1 MKGNI
6 FIKRPVMAISIAIMI
21 LLVGA
26 ISFTTL
32 PLEQFPDIAPPTVS
46 VSATYTGASAD
57 AVMKAVIQPLEE
69 GINGVENMLYMSS
82 TATNSGSATINVIFK
97 QGTDPDMAAVNVQN
111 RVSRVQGLLPQEV
124 TRIGVSTTKRQT
136 SFLQIDALC
145 SEDGTYDEDFIS
157 NYLDINVI
165 PQIKRVEGVGDVMLL
180 GGTYSLRIWMKPEL
194 MAQYGVIPDDITA
207 TLAEQNLESPAG
219 QLGEKPVNGTHGDGV
234 DNYYQYTLK
243 YKGRLKE
250 LSEFEDIV
258 IRANADGTI
267 LRLKDI
273 ADVELGA
280 ISYSFHGEANG
291 HPGVTFLCFQLAGAN
306 AKETND
312 RVSAKLDELSKDL
325 PKGMKFIKMM
335 SSNDFLLASI
345 ANVEE
350 TLLVAIFLVV
360 LVVYFFLQDFK
371 ATIIPSISIIVSLVG
386 TFACLSIAGFTLN
399 LLTLFALVLAIGT
412 VVDDAIVV
420 VEAVQA
426 KFDAGYTSPYEATKD
441 AMSDVT
447 MAVISCTFVFM
458 AVFIPVSFTGGT
470 AGIFYTQFGVT
481 LATAV
486 GLSCVSALVLCPALC
501 AIMMRPASEERRK
514 GFFGAINYRTRLAYE
529 ATYTAMM
536 EKYANVLRRM
546 VSRKLR
552 YYISFGALAAA
563 MVGVVFFAS
572 HLPSGLVPSEDQ
584 GVCMM
589 NVSAVPG
596 SNVATTYDVMNKA
609 QKIIEEV
616 PEIGEYT
623 KVAGYGFMSGQ
634 GTSYGMSVIR
644 MKPWG
649 ERQHGLGFGFATLA
663 LLAFIIALIVF
674 CRSLF
679 TRKKIAK
686 KALAFVI
693 VTVLSAVALMNYHP
707 LDNMMG
713 TSTMVANAKLNAR
726 LLKEIPEAQCFVF
739 EPGMIPGYGMGS
751 IELQLQDKTGSADKE
766 VFFNYTKQFIAKLSE
781 YAEVGRCITT
791 YERNFPQFQVDV
803 DAAQCKRAGISPAA
817 VLSALAS
824 YCGGSYISNMN
835 QFSKVYRVML
845 QSNPQARTTE
855 NDLNNMF
862 IRNQGEMAP
871 LSQFVKLTPVLG
883 PEIDNRFNLFSS
895 ISVNVTANTGV
906 SNTEVMKII
915 ERVHKEV
922 FPEGYSYE
930 FGGMAR
936 EEAQTIGSYDTY
948 LTYGI
953 CVILVFLILSCLYE
967 SFLIPFAVIFSVPA
981 GLMGTYAF
989 AWLWNTGFNWTI
1001 TMNGQPAPIG
1011 RMLFMGQIENNI
1023 YLQTGVIM
1031 LIGLLAKTAI
1041 LITEFALERRRK
1053 GMGIVEAAFA
1063 AAEAR
1068 LRPILMTVLTM
1079 IFGMIPLVFATG
1091 AGANGNRTIGI
1102 GVIGGMTVGTLAIL
1116 FTVPLF
1122 FIIFEYLQ
1130 ERIRPVM
1137 VEEADQQFLK
1147 ERERSQREKEKAVES
1162 EAAK

>member
-1 MKGNI
+1 
-6 FIKRPVMAISIAIMI
+6 MAISIAIMI

-207 TLAEQNLESPAG
+207 SLAEQNLESPAG

-563 MVGVVFFAS
+563 MVGVLFFAS

-596 SNVATTYDVMNKA
+596 SNVASTYDVMNKA

-679 TRKKIAK
+679 TKKKIGK

-781 YAEVGRCITT
+781 YPEVGRCITT

-915 ERVHKEV
+915 EKVHKEV

-1147 ERERSQREKEKAVES
+1147 ERERSLKEKEKATGNS
-1162 EAAK
+1162 

>member
-1 MKGNI
+1 
-6 FIKRPVMAISIAIMI
+6 MAISIAIMI

-26 ISFTTL
+26 ISFSSL
-32 PLEQFPDIAPPTVS
+32 PLEQYPDIAPPTVS

-69 GINGVENMLYMSS
+69 GINGVENMLYISS
-82 TATNSGSATINVIFK
+82 TATNAGSATINVIFK

-124 TRIGVSTTKRQT
+124 TRIGVSTIKRQT

-194 MAQYGVIPDDITA
+194 MAQYGVVPDDITA
-207 TLAEQNLESPAG
+207 ALAEQNLESPAG

-250 LSEFEDIV
+250 ISEFEDIV

-312 RVSAKLDELSKDL
+312 RVSDKLDELSKDL

-350 TLLVAIFLVV
+350 TLLVAILLVV

-371 ATIIPSISIIVSLVG
+371 ATLIPAISIIVSLVG

-426 KFDAGYTSPYEATKD
+426 KFDSGYTSPYEATKD

-501 AIMMRPASEERRK
+501 AIMMRPANEERRK

-536 EKYANVLRRM
+536 EKYTNILRRM
-546 VSRKLR
+546 ISRKVR
-552 YYISFGALAAA
+552 YYVSFGALALAI
-563 MVGVVFFAS
+563 VGVFFFAGG
-572 HLPSGLVPSEDQ
+572 LPGGLVPSEDQ

-596 SNVATTYDVMNKA
+596 SNVASTYDVLNKA

-616 PEIGEYT
+616 PEIKEYT

-766 VFFNYTKQFIAKLSE
+766 VFFNYTKEFIAKLSE
-781 YAEVGRCITT
+781 HPEVGRCITT
-791 YERNFPQFQVDV
+791 YERNFPQFNVEV
-803 DAAQCKRAGISPAA
+803 DAAQCKRAGISPTS

-855 NDLNNMF
+855 NDLSNMF
-862 IRNQGEMAP
+862 IRNQGHMAP

-895 ISVNVTANTGV
+895 ISVNVAANTGV
-906 SNTEVMKII
+906 SNTEVMKVIK
-915 ERVHKEV
+915 EVHKDV

-936 EEAQTIGSYDTY
+936 EEADTIGSYDTY
-948 LTYGI
+948 LTYAI
-953 CVILVFLILSCLYE
+953 CVILIFLILSCLYE

-981 GLMGTYAF
+981 GLMGTYGF
-989 AWLWNTGFNWTI
+989 AWLWNAGFNWTI
-1001 TMNGQPAPIG
+1001 TLNGQAVPIG
-1011 RMLFMGQIENNI
+1011 RMIFMGQIENNI

>member
-1 MKGNI
+1 
-6 FIKRPVMAISIAIMI
+6 MAISIAIMI

-207 TLAEQNLESPAG
+207 SLAEQNLESPAG

-536 EKYANVLRRM
+536 EKYASVLRRM

-563 MVGVVFFAS
+563 MVGVLFFAS

-596 SNVATTYDVMNKA
+596 SNVASTYDVMNKA

-616 PEIGEYT
+616 PEIKEYT

-781 YAEVGRCITT
+781 YPEVGRCITT

-930 FGGMAR
+930 YGGMAR
-936 EEAQTIGSYDTY
+936 EEALTIGSYDTY
-948 LTYGI
+948 ITYGI

-989 AWLWNTGFNWTI
+989 AWLWNAGFNWTI
-1001 TMNGQPAPIG
+1001 TMNGQAVPIG

-1102 GVIGGMTVGTLAIL
+1102 GVIGGMTLGTLAIL

-1147 ERERSQREKEKAVES
+1147 ERERSLKEKEKAAENS
-1162 EAAK
+1162 

>member
-26 ISFTTL
+26 ISFTSL

-82 TATNSGSATINVIFK
+82 TATNAGSANINVIFK

-124 TRIGVSTTKRQT
+124 TRIGVSTVKRQT
-136 SFLQIDALC
+136 SFLQIDALY
-145 SEDGTYDEDFIS
+145 SEDDKYDEDFIS

-165 PQIKRVEGVGDVMLL
+165 PQIKRVEGVGDVTLL

-194 MAQYGVIPDDITA
+194 MAQYNVVPDDITTA
-207 TLAEQNLESPAG
+207 LAEQNLESPAG

-234 DNYYQYTLK
+234 ENYYQYTLK

-250 LSEFEDIV
+250 ISEFEDIV
-258 IRANADGTI
+258 IRANEDGTI

-280 ISYSFHGEANG
+280 ISYSFHGEAMG
-291 HPGVTFLCFQLAGAN
+291 HPGVTFLSFQLAGAN

-312 RVSAKLDELSKDL
+312 RVSAKLDELSKEL
-325 PKGMKFIKMM
+325 PKGMKFVKMM
-335 SSNDFLLASI
+335 SSNDFLMASI
-345 ANVEE
+345 SNVEE
-350 TLLVAIFLVV
+350 TLLIAILLVV

-386 TFACLSIAGFTLN
+386 TFACLALAGFTLN

-514 GFFGAINYRTRLAYE
+514 GFFGNINYRTRLAYE
-529 ATYTAMM
+529 ATYSAMM

-546 VSRKLR
+546 VSRKIR
-552 YYISFGALAAA
+552 YYVSFGALAVAV
-563 MVGVVFFAS
+563 VGVLFFAS
-572 HLPSGLVPSEDQ
+572 HLPGGLVPSEDQ

-596 SNVATTYDVMNKA
+596 SNVASTYDVLNKA
-609 QKIIEEV
+609 QKIMEEV
-616 PEIGEYT
+616 PEISQFT

-634 GTSYGMSVIR
+634 GTSYGMAVIR
-644 MKPWG
+644 MLPWE
-649 ERQHGLGFGFATLA
+649 ERLHGLGFGFATLA
-663 LLAFIIALIVF
+663 VLAFIVALIVF
-674 CRSLF
+674 IRSLF
-679 TRKKIAK
+679 NKKKIAK
-686 KALAFVI
+686 KALAFVV
-693 VTVLSAVALMNYHP
+693 VTVLAAVALMNYHP
-707 LDNMMG
+707 LDNMMSS
-713 TSTMVANAKLNAR
+713 STMVANAKLNAR

-751 IELQLQDKTGSADKE
+751 IELQLQDKTGTADKE
-766 VFFNYTKQFIAKLSE
+766 LFFNLTKQFLAKLGE
-781 YAEVGRCITT
+781 HPEVGRCITT

-803 DAAQCKRAGISPAA
+803 DAAQCKRAGISPTQ

-824 YCGGSYISNMN
+824 YCGGAYVSNMN

-862 IRNQGEMAP
+862 IRNQGQMAP

-883 PEIDNRFNLFSS
+883 PEIDNHFNLFSS
-895 ISVNVTANTGV
+895 ISVNVAANTGV

-915 ERVHKEV
+915 QQVHKEV

-930 FGGMAR
+930 YGGMAR
-936 EEAQTIGSYDTY
+936 EEALTMGSYDTY
-948 LTYGI
+948 LTYAI

-967 SFLIPFAVIFSVPA
+967 SFLVPFAVIFSVPA
-981 GLMGTYAF
+981 GLMGTYGF

-1001 TMNGQPAPIG
+1001 TMNGQAMPIG
-1011 RMLFMGQIENNI
+1011 RILFLGQIENNI

-1079 IFGMIPLVFATG
+1079 IFGMIPLMFATG

-1102 GVIGGMTVGTLAIL
+1102 GVIGGMAVGTLAII

>member
-21 LLVGA
+21 LLVGL
-26 ISFTTL
+26 ISFTSL

-82 TATNSGSATINVIFK
+82 TATNAGSATINVIFK

-124 TRIGVSTTKRQT
+124 TRIGVSTIKRQT
-136 SFLQIDALC
+136 SFLQIDALY
-145 SEDGTYDEDFIS
+145 SEDGKYDEDFIS

-194 MAQYGVIPDDITA
+194 MAQYNVVPSDITNA
-207 TLAEQNLESPAG
+207 LAEQNLESPAG
-219 QLGEKPVNGTHGDGV
+219 QLGEKPVNGTHGDGI

-250 LSEFEDIV
+250 ISEFEDIV

-280 ISYSFHGEANG
+280 VSYSFHGEANG

-312 RVSAKLDELSKDL
+312 RVSAKLDELSRDL
-325 PKGMKFIKMM
+325 PKGMKFVKMM

-350 TLLVAIFLVV
+350 TLLIAIFLVV

-371 ATIIPSISIIVSLVG
+371 ATLIPSISIIVSLVG
-386 TFACLSIAGFTLN
+386 TFACLSLAGFTLN

-441 AMSDVT
+441 AMNDVT

-501 AIMMRPASEERRK
+501 AMMMRPASEERRK

-529 ATYTAMM
+529 ATYSAMM

-552 YYISFGALAAA
+552 YYISFGALAVAV
-563 MVGVVFFAS
+563 VGVLFFAS
-572 HLPSGLVPSEDQ
+572 HLPGGLVPSEDQ

-596 SNVATTYDVMNKA
+596 SNVASTYNVLNKA

-616 PEIGEYT
+616 PEVKDYT

-644 MKPWG
+644 MKPWS
-649 ERQHGLGFGFATLA
+649 ERQYGIGFGVVTLA
-663 LLAFIIALIVF
+663 LLAFIISLIVF
-674 CRSLF
+674 VRGLF
-679 TRKKIAK
+679 KKKGIGK
-686 KALAFVI
+686 KALAAVC
-693 VTVLSAVALMNYHP
+693 LGALAAVAVMNYHP
-707 LDNMMG
+707 LDNMMSS
-713 TSTMVANAKLNAR
+713 STMVANAKLNAR

-751 IELQLQDKTGSADKE
+751 IELQLQDKTGTADKAL
-766 VFFNYTKQFIAKLSE
+766 FFDLTKQFIAKLG
-781 YAEVGRCITT
+781 AHPEVGRCITT
-791 YERNFPQFQVDV
+791 YERNFPQFEVEV
-803 DAAQCKRAGISPAA
+803 DAAQCKRAGISPTT

-824 YCGGSYISNMN
+824 YCGGSYVSNMN

-845 QSNPQARTTE
+845 QSNPQSRTTE
-855 NDLNNMF
+855 GDLSNMF
-862 IRNQGEMAP
+862 IRNNGQMAP
-871 LSQFVKLTPVLG
+871 LSQFVKLKPVLG

-895 ISVNVTANTGV
+895 ISVNVAANTGV
-906 SNTEVMKII
+906 SNTEVMKVI
-915 ERVHKEV
+915 EQVHKEV

-948 LTYGI
+948 LTYAI
-953 CVILVFLILSCLYE
+953 CVILIFLILSCLYE
-967 SFLIPFAVIFSVPA
+967 SFLIPFAVILSVPA
-981 GLMGTYAF
+981 GLMGTYGF

-1001 TMNGQPAPIG
+1001 TMNGQAAPIG

-1137 VEEADQQFLK
+1137 HEEADQQFLK
-1147 ERERSQREKEKAVES
+1147 ERERTLRERQES
-1162 EAAK
+1162 EK

>member
-1 MKGNI
+1 
-6 FIKRPVMAISIAIMI
+6 MAISIAIMI

-207 TLAEQNLESPAG
+207 SLAEQNLESPAG

-596 SNVATTYDVMNKA
+596 SNVASTYDVMNKA

-679 TRKKIAK
+679 TKKKIGK

-781 YAEVGRCITT
+781 YPEVGRCITT

-915 ERVHKEV
+915 EKVHKEV

-1102 GVIGGMTVGTLAIL
+1102 GVIGGMTLGTLAIL

-1147 ERERSQREKEKAVES
+1147 ERERSLKEKEKATGNS
-1162 EAAK
+1162 

>member
-1 MKGNI
+1 
-6 FIKRPVMAISIAIMI
+6 MAISIAIMI

-26 ISFTTL
+26 ISFSSL
-32 PLEQFPDIAPPTVS
+32 PLEQYPDIAPPTVS

-69 GINGVENMLYMSS
+69 GINGVENMLYISS
-82 TATNSGSATINVIFK
+82 TATNAGSATINVIFK

-124 TRIGVSTTKRQT
+124 TRIGVSTIKRQT

-194 MAQYGVIPDDITA
+194 MAQYGVVPDDITA
-207 TLAEQNLESPAG
+207 ALAEQNLESPAG

-250 LSEFEDIV
+250 ISEFEDIV

-312 RVSAKLDELSKDL
+312 RVSDKLDELSKDL

-350 TLLVAIFLVV
+350 TLLVAILLVV

-371 ATIIPSISIIVSLVG
+371 ATLIPAISIIVSLVG

-426 KFDAGYTSPYEATKD
+426 KFDSGYTSPYEATKD

-501 AIMMRPASEERRK
+501 AIMMRPANEERRK

-536 EKYANVLRRM
+536 EKYTNILRRM
-546 VSRKLR
+546 ISRKVR
-552 YYISFGALAAA
+552 YYVSFGALALAI
-563 MVGVVFFAS
+563 VGVFFFAGG
-572 HLPSGLVPSEDQ
+572 LPGGLVPSEDQ

-596 SNVATTYDVMNKA
+596 SNVASTYDVLNKA

-616 PEIGEYT
+616 PEIKEYT

-644 MKPWG
+644 MKPG
-649 ERQHGLGFGFATLA
+649 
-663 LLAFIIALIVF
+663 
-674 CRSLF
+674 
-679 TRKKIAK
+679 
-686 KALAFVI
+686 
-693 VTVLSAVALMNYHP
+693 
-707 LDNMMG
+707 
-713 TSTMVANAKLNAR
+713 
-726 LLKEIPEAQCFVF
+726 
-739 EPGMIPGYGMGS
+739 
-751 IELQLQDKTGSADKE
+751 
-766 VFFNYTKQFIAKLSE
+766 
-781 YAEVGRCITT
+781 
-791 YERNFPQFQVDV
+791 
-803 DAAQCKRAGISPAA
+803 
-817 VLSALAS
+817 
-824 YCGGSYISNMN
+824 
-835 QFSKVYRVML
+835 
-845 QSNPQARTTE
+845 
-855 NDLNNMF
+855 
-862 IRNQGEMAP
+862 
-871 LSQFVKLTPVLG
+871 
-883 PEIDNRFNLFSS
+883 
-895 ISVNVTANTGV
+895 
-906 SNTEVMKII
+906 
-915 ERVHKEV
+915 
-922 FPEGYSYE
+922 
-930 FGGMAR
+930 
-936 EEAQTIGSYDTY
+936 
-948 LTYGI
+948 
-953 CVILVFLILSCLYE
+953 
-967 SFLIPFAVIFSVPA
+967 
-981 GLMGTYAF
+981 
-989 AWLWNTGFNWTI
+989 
-1001 TMNGQPAPIG
+1001 
-1011 RMLFMGQIENNI
+1011 
-1023 YLQTGVIM
+1023 
-1031 LIGLLAKTAI
+1031 
-1041 LITEFALERRRK
+1041 
-1053 GMGIVEAAFA
+1053 
-1063 AAEAR
+1063 
-1068 LRPILMTVLTM
+1068 
-1079 IFGMIPLVFATG
+1079 
-1091 AGANGNRTIGI
+1091 
-1102 GVIGGMTVGTLAIL
+1102 
-1116 FTVPLF
+1116 
-1122 FIIFEYLQ
+1122 
-1130 ERIRPVM
+1130 
-1137 VEEADQQFLK
+1137 
-1147 ERERSQREKEKAVES
+1147 
-1162 EAAK
+1162 

>member
-26 ISFTTL
+26 ISFTSL

-207 TLAEQNLESPAG
+207 SLAEQNLESPAG

-335 SSNDFLLASI
+335 SSNDFLMASI
-345 ANVEE
+345 SNVEE
-350 TLLVAIFLVV
+350 TLLVAILLVV

-514 GFFGAINYRTRLAYE
+514 GFFGNINYRTRLAYE
-529 ATYTAMM
+529 ATYSAMM

-563 MVGVVFFAS
+563 MVGVLFFAS

-616 PEIGEYT
+616 PEIKEYT

-679 TRKKIAK
+679 TKKKIGK
-686 KALAFVI
+686 KALAFVV
-693 VTVLSAVALMNYHP
+693 VTVLAALALMNYHP
-707 LDNMMG
+707 LDNMMSS
-713 TSTMVANAKLNAR
+713 STMVANAKLNAR

-915 ERVHKEV
+915 EKVHKEV

-981 GLMGTYAF
+981 GLMGTYGF

-1001 TMNGQPAPIG
+1001 TMNGQAMPIG
-1011 RMLFMGQIENNI
+1011 RILFLGQIENNI

-1147 ERERSQREKEKAVES
+1147 ERERSQREKEKAAES
-1162 EAAK
+1162 EK

>member
-26 ISFTTL
+26 ISFTSL
-32 PLEQFPDIAPPTVS
+32 PLEQYPDIAPPTVS

-69 GINGVENMLYMSS
+69 GINGVEDMLYMSS

-136 SFLQIDALC
+136 SFLQIDALY
-145 SEDGTYDEDFIS
+145 SEDGVYDEDFIS

-194 MAQYGVIPDDITA
+194 MAQYGVVPDDITTA
-207 TLAEQNLESPAG
+207 LAEQNLESPAG

-234 DNYYQYTLK
+234 ENCYQYTLK

-250 LSEFEDIV
+250 ISEFEDIV

-273 ADVELGA
+273 AEIELGA

-312 RVSAKLDELSKDL
+312 RVSAKLAELSKDL
-325 PKGMKFIKMM
+325 PKGMKFTTMM
-335 SSNDFLLASI
+335 SSNDFLMASI

-350 TLLVAIFLVV
+350 TLFIAILLVV

-386 TFACLSIAGFTLN
+386 TFACLSLAGFTLN

-486 GLSCVSALVLCPALC
+486 GLSCVSALILCPALC

-514 GFFGAINYRTRLAYE
+514 GFFGSINYRTRLAYE
-529 ATYTAMM
+529 ATYSAMM

-546 VSRKLR
+546 VSRKVR
-552 YYISFGALAAA
+552 YYVSFGALAVAL
-563 MVGVVFFAS
+563 VGVLFFAG
-572 HLPSGLVPSEDQ
+572 HLPGGLVPSEDQ

-596 SNVATTYDVMNKA
+596 SNVASTYDVLNKA

-616 PEIGEYT
+616 PEISQFT

-634 GTSYGMSVIR
+634 GTSYGMAVIR
-644 MKPWG
+644 MLPWAD
-649 ERQHGLGFGFATLA
+649 RQHGLGFGFATLA
-663 LLAFIIALIVF
+663 VLAFIVALVVF
-674 CRSLF
+674 IRSLF
-679 TRKKIAK
+679 NKKKIAK
-686 KALAFVI
+686 KALAFVV
-693 VTVLSAVALMNYHP
+693 VTVLAALALMNYHP
-707 LDNMMG
+707 LDNMMSS
-713 TSTMVANAKLNAR
+713 STMVANAKLNAR

-751 IELQLQDKTGSADKE
+751 IELQLQDKTGTADKE
-766 VFFNYTKQFIAKLSE
+766 LFFNLTKQFLAKLGE
-781 YAEVGRCITT
+781 HPEVGRCITT

-803 DAAQCKRAGISPAA
+803 DAAQCKRAGISPTQ

-824 YCGGSYISNMN
+824 YCGGAYVSNMN

-862 IRNQGEMAP
+862 IRNQGQMAP

-883 PEIDNRFNLFSS
+883 PEIDNHFNLFSS
-895 ISVNVTANTGV
+895 ISVNVAANTGV

-915 ERVHKEV
+915 QQVHKEV

-930 FGGMAR
+930 YGGMAR
-936 EEAQTIGSYDTY
+936 EEALTMGSYDTY
-948 LTYGI
+948 LTYAI

-967 SFLIPFAVIFSVPA
+967 SFLVPFAVIFSVPA
-981 GLMGTYAF
+981 GLMGTYGF

-1001 TMNGQPAPIG
+1001 TMNGQAMPIG
-1011 RMLFMGQIENNI
+1011 RVLFLGQIENNI

-1079 IFGMIPLVFATG
+1079 IFGMIPLMFATG

-1102 GVIGGMTVGTLAIL
+1102 GVIGGMTVGTIAIL

-1137 VEEADQQFLK
+1137 VEEADQQFIK
-1147 ERERSQREKEKAVES
+1147 ERERLLREKEN
-1162 EAAK
+1162 AAEIEK

>member
-1 MKGNI
+1 
-6 FIKRPVMAISIAIMI
+6 MAISIAIMI

-207 TLAEQNLESPAG
+207 SLAEQNLESPAG

-529 ATYTAMM
+529 ATYTAKM
-536 EKYANVLRRM
+536 EKYTNVLRRM

-563 MVGVVFFAS
+563 MVGVLFFAS

-596 SNVATTYDVMNKA
+596 SNVASTYDVMNKA

-679 TRKKIAK
+679 TKKKIGK

-781 YAEVGRCITT
+781 YPEVGRCITT

-915 ERVHKEV
+915 EKVHKEV

-1001 TMNGQPAPIG
+1001 TMNGQAMPIG
-1011 RMLFMGQIENNI
+1011 RILFLGQIENNI

-1102 GVIGGMTVGTLAIL
+1102 GVIGGMTLGTLAIL

-1147 ERERSQREKEKAVES
+1147 ERERSLKEKEKATGNS
-1162 EAAK
+1162 

>member
-1 MKGNI
+1 
-6 FIKRPVMAISIAIMI
+6 MAISIAIMI
-21 LLVGA
+21 LLVGV
-26 ISFTTL
+26 ISFSSL
-32 PLEQFPDIAPPTVS
+32 PLEQYPDIAPPTVT
-46 VSATYTGASAD
+46 VTATYTGASAD

-69 GINGVENMLYMSS
+69 GINGVENMLYINS

-145 SEDGTYDEDFIS
+145 CEEDTYDEDFIS
-157 NYLDINVI
+157 NYLDINII

-207 TLAEQNLESPAG
+207 ALAEQNLESPAG
-219 QLGEKPVNGTHGDGV
+219 QLGEKPINGTHGEGV
-234 DNYYQYTLK
+234 ENYYQYTLK
-243 YKGRLKE
+243 YKGRLRE
-250 LSEFEDIV
+250 ISEFEDIV
-258 IRANADGTI
+258 IRANTDGTI

-280 ISYSFHGEANG
+280 VSYSFHGEANG

-306 AKETND
+306 AKETNE
-312 RVSAKLDELSKDL
+312 RISNKLDELSKDL
-325 PKGMKFIKMM
+325 PKGMRFVTLM
-335 SSNDFLLASI
+335 SSNDFLMASI

-350 TLLVAIFLVV
+350 TLLVAILLVV
-360 LVVYFFLQDFK
+360 LVVYFFLQDFR

-426 KFDAGYTSPYEATKD
+426 KFDSGYTSPYEATKD

-501 AIMMRPASEERRK
+501 AIMMRPANEERRK

-546 VSRKLR
+546 ISRKVR
-552 YYISFGALAAA
+552 YYVSFGALALAI
-563 MVGVVFFAS
+563 VGVFFFAGG
-572 HLPSGLVPSEDQ
+572 LPGGLVPSEDQ

-596 SNVATTYDVMNKA
+596 SNVASTYDVLNKA

-616 PEIGEYT
+616 PEIKEYT

-649 ERQHGLGFGFATLA
+649 ERQYGLGFGFVTLA

-674 CRSLF
+674 IRSLF
-679 TRKKIAK
+679 NRKKIGK
-686 KALAFVI
+686 KAIAFAVVTAITAI
-693 VTVLSAVALMNYHP
+693 VFMNYHP
-707 LDNMMG
+707 LDNMMS

-751 IELQLQDKTGSADKE
+751 IELQLQDKTGTADKE
-766 VFFNYTKQFIAKLSE
+766 VFFNYTKEFIAKLSE
-781 YAEVGRCITT
+781 HPEVGRCITT
-791 YERNFPQFQVDV
+791 YERNFPQFNVEV
-803 DAAQCKRAGISPAA
+803 DAAQCKRAGISPTT

-845 QSNPQARTTE
+845 QSSPQVRTTE
-855 NDLNNMF
+855 NDLSNMF
-862 IRNQGEMAP
+862 IRNQGQMAP

-895 ISVNVTANTGV
+895 ISVNVAANTGV
-906 SNTEVMKII
+906 SNTEVMKVI
-915 ERVHKEV
+915 EEVHKEV

-936 EEAQTIGSYDTY
+936 EEAETIGSYDTY
-948 LTYGI
+948 LTYAI
-953 CVILVFLILSCLYE
+953 CVILIFLILSCLYE

-981 GLMGTYAF
+981 GLMGTYGF
-989 AWLWNTGFNWTI
+989 AWLWNAGFNWTI
-1001 TMNGQPAPIG
+1001 TLNGQAAPIG
-1011 RMLFMGQIENNI
+1011 RMIFMGQIENNI

-1063 AAEAR
+1063 ASEAR

-1130 ERIRPVM
+1130 EKIRPAM

-1147 ERERSQREKEKAVES
+1147 ERERSLKEKEKALENS
-1162 EAAK
+1162 

>member
-1 MKGNI
+1 
-6 FIKRPVMAISIAIMI
+6 MAISIAIMI
-21 LLVGA
+21 LLVGT
-26 ISFTTL
+26 ISFSSL
-32 PLEQFPDIAPPTVS
+32 PLEQYPDIAPPTVS
-46 VSATYTGASAD
+46 VYTTYTGASAD
-57 AVMKAVIQPLEE
+57 AVMNAVIQPLEE
-69 GINGVENMLYMSS
+69 AINGVENMLYMSS

-111 RVSRVQGLLPQEV
+111 RVSRAQGLLPSDV
-124 TRIGVSTTKRQT
+124 TRVGVQTMKRQT

-145 SEDGTYDEDFIS
+145 SEDGKYDEDFIS

-194 MAQYGVIPDDITA
+194 MAQYDVIPTDISNA
-207 TLAEQNLESPAG
+207 LAEQNLESPAG
-219 QLGEKPVNGTHGDGV
+219 QLGEKPVNGTHGDGIG
-234 DNYYQYTLK
+234 NYYQYTLK

-250 LSEFEDIV
+250 ISEFEDIV
-258 IRANADGTI
+258 IRANPDGTL

-280 ISYSFHGEANG
+280 VSYAFHGEANG

-312 RVSAKLDELSKDL
+312 RVSAKLEELSKDL
-325 PKGMKFIKMM
+325 PKGMKFVKMM

-350 TLLVAIFLVV
+350 TLLVAILLVV

-371 ATIIPSISIIVSLVG
+371 ATLIPSISIIVSLVG
-386 TFACLSIAGFTLN
+386 TFACLSMAGFTLN

-470 AGIFYTQFGVT
+470 AGIFYTQFGLT

-501 AIMMRPASEERRK
+501 AMMMRPASEERRK

-546 VSRKLR
+546 VSRKVR
-552 YYISFGALAAA
+552 FYVCFGALAVAI
-563 MVGVVFFAS
+563 VGMLFFGS
-572 HLPSGLVPSEDQ
+572 HLPGGLVPSEDQ

-596 SNVATTYDVMNKA
+596 SNVASTYDVMNKA

-616 PEIGEYT
+616 PEVKDYT

-644 MKPWG
+644 MKPWS
-649 ERQHGLGFGFATLA
+649 ERQYGIGFGIATLA

-674 CRSLF
+674 VRGLIK
-679 TRKKIAK
+679 RKNIGK
-686 KALAFVI
+686 KALAFAVI
-693 VTVLSAVALMNYHP
+693 TVLAAFAFLNYHP
-707 LDNMMG
+707 LDNMMSS
-713 TSTMVANAKLNAR
+713 STMVANAKLNAR

-751 IELQLQDKTGSADKE
+751 IELQLQDKTGTADKAL
-766 VFFNYTKQFIAKLSE
+766 FFDYTKKFIAELSE
-781 YAEVGRCITT
+781 HPEVGRCITT
-791 YERNFPQFQVDV
+791 YERNFPQFQVEV
-803 DAAQCKRAGISPAA
+803 DAAQCKRAGISPAT

-824 YCGGSYISNMN
+824 YCGGSYVSNMN

-845 QSNPQARTTE
+845 QSNPQSRTTE
-855 NDLNNMF
+855 SDLSNMF
-862 IRNQGEMAP
+862 IRNNGQMAP

-906 SNTEVMKII
+906 SNTEVMKVIKD
-915 ERVHKEV
+915 VHKEV

-930 FGGMAR
+930 YGGMAR
-936 EEAQTIGSYDTY
+936 EEAETLDSYDTY
-948 LTYGI
+948 LTYAI
-953 CVILVFLILSCLYE
+953 CVILIFLILSCLYE

-981 GLMGTYAF
+981 GLMGTYGF

-1001 TMNGQPAPIG
+1001 TMNGQAAPIG

-1130 ERIRPVM
+1130 EKIRPVLH
-1137 VEEADQQFLK
+1137 EEADQQFLQEN
-1147 ERERSQREKEKAVES
+1147 ERMKNERMKGAN
-1162 EAAK
+1162 A

>member
-1 MKGNI
+1 
-6 FIKRPVMAISIAIMI
+6 MAISIAIMI

-207 TLAEQNLESPAG
+207 SLAEQNLESPAG

-596 SNVATTYDVMNKA
+596 SNVASTYDVMNKA

-679 TRKKIAK
+679 TKKKIGK

-1147 ERERSQREKEKAVES
+1147 ERERSLKEKEKATGNS
-1162 EAAK
+1162 

>member
-21 LLVGA
+21 LLVGV
-26 ISFTTL
+26 ISYTTL
-32 PLEQFPDIAPPTVS
+32 PLEQYPDIAPPTVS

-82 TATNSGSATINVIFK
+82 TATNAGSATINVVFK

-136 SFLQIDALC
+136 SFLQIDCLA

-157 NYLDINVI
+157 NYLDINVL

-194 MAQYGVIPDDITA
+194 MAQYGVVPDDITSA
-207 TLAEQNLESPAG
+207 MAEQNLESPAG

-234 DNYYQYTLK
+234 ENYYQYTLK

-250 LSEFEDIV
+250 ISEFEDIV

-280 ISYSFHGEANG
+280 VSYSFHGEANG

-335 SSNDFLLASI
+335 SSNDFLMASI

-350 TLLVAIFLVV
+350 TLFVAIFLVV
-360 LVVYFFLQDFK
+360 LVVYFFLQDFR

-386 TFACLSIAGFTLN
+386 TFACLSLAGFTLN

-501 AIMMRPASEERRK
+501 AMMMRPASEERRK

-529 ATYTAMM
+529 ATYSAMM

-546 VSRKLR
+546 VSRKVR
-552 YYISFGALAAA
+552 YYVSFGALAVAI
-563 MVGVVFFAS
+563 VGVLFFAG
-572 HLPSGLVPSEDQ
+572 HLPGGLVPSEDQ

-596 SNVATTYDVMNKA
+596 SNVASTYKVLNKA

-616 PEIGEYT
+616 PEVKEYT

-649 ERQHGLGFGFATLA
+649 ERQYGLGFGFVTLA
-663 LLAFIIALIVF
+663 VVAFIVALIVF
-674 CRSLF
+674 IRSLF
-679 TRKKIAK
+679 NKKKIGK
-686 KALAFVI
+686 KAIAFACI
-693 VTVLSAVALMNYHP
+693 TALTAVALMNYHP
-707 LDNMMG
+707 LDNMMS

-751 IELQLQDKTGSADKE
+751 IELQLQDKTGTADKE
-766 VFFNYTKQFIAKLSE
+766 VFFNYAKQFINKLGE
-781 YAEVGRCITT
+781 HPEVGRCITT

-803 DAAQCKRAGISPAA
+803 DAAQCKRAGISPTT
-817 VLSALAS
+817 VLNALAS

-855 NDLNNMF
+855 DDLNNMF
-862 IRNQGEMAP
+862 IRNQGKMAP
-871 LSQFVKLTPVLG
+871 LSQFVTLKPILG

-895 ISVNVTANTGV
+895 ISVNVAANTGI
-906 SNTEVMKII
+906 SNTDVMKVI
-915 ERVHKEV
+915 EQVHKEV

-930 FGGMAR
+930 YGGMAR

-948 LTYGI
+948 LTYAI
-953 CVILVFLILSCLYE
+953 CVILIFLILSCLYE
-967 SFLIPFAVIFSVPA
+967 SFLVPFAVIFSVPA
-981 GLMGTYAF
+981 GLMGTYGF
-989 AWLWNTGFNWTI
+989 AWLWNAGFNWTI
-1001 TMNGQPAPIG
+1001 TMNGQAMPIG
-1011 RMLFMGQIENNI
+1011 RLLFLGQIENNI

-1053 GMGIVEAAFA
+1053 GMGIVEAAYA

-1102 GVIGGMTVGTLAIL
+1102 GVIGGMTVGTIAIL

-1130 ERIRPVM
+1130 ERIRPAM
-1137 VEEADQQFLK
+1137 IEEADQQFLK
-1147 ERERSQREKEKAVES
+1147 ERERSLREKE
-1162 EAAK
+1162 EANKNK

>member
-26 ISFTTL
+26 ISFTSL

-69 GINGVENMLYMSS
+69 GINGVENMLYISS
-82 TATNSGSATINVIFK
+82 TATNAGSANINVIFK

-124 TRIGVSTTKRQT
+124 TRIGVSTVKRQT

-145 SEDGTYDEDFIS
+145 SEDGKYDEDFIS

-180 GGTYSLRIWMKPEL
+180 GGTYSLRIWMKPEV
-194 MAQYGVIPDDITA
+194 MAQYDVVPQDITNA
-207 TLAEQNLESPAG
+207 LAEQNLESPAG

-250 LSEFEDIV
+250 LSEFEDVV

-291 HPGVTFLCFQLAGAN
+291 HPGVTFLSFQLAGAN

-335 SSNDFLLASI
+335 SSNDFLMASI

-350 TLLVAIFLVV
+350 TLLIAIFLVV

-386 TFACLSIAGFTLN
+386 TFACLAIAGFTLN

-529 ATYTAMM
+529 ATYSAMM

-546 VSRKLR
+546 VSRKVR
-552 YYISFGALAAA
+552 YYVSFGALIVALA
-563 MVGVVFFAS
+563 GVIFFAS
-572 HLPSGLVPSEDQ
+572 HLPGGLVPSEDQ

-596 SNVATTYDVMNKA
+596 SNVASTYNVLNKA
-609 QKIIEEV
+609 QKIMEEV
-616 PEIGEYT
+616 PEIADYT

-634 GTSYGMSVIR
+634 GTSYGMAVIR
-644 MKPWG
+644 MKPWS
-649 ERQHGLGFGFATLA
+649 ERQYGLGFGFVTLA
-663 LLAFIIALIVF
+663 LLAFIVALIVF
-674 CRSLF
+674 IRGSDGYESKC
-679 TRKKIAK
+679 
-686 KALAFVI
+686 
-693 VTVLSAVALMNYHP
+693 
-707 LDNMMG
+707 
-713 TSTMVANAKLNAR
+713 
-726 LLKEIPEAQCFVF
+726 CFV
-739 EPGMIPGYGMGS
+739 E
-751 IELQLQDKTGSADKE
+751 
-766 VFFNYTKQFIAKLSE
+766 
-781 YAEVGRCITT
+781 
-791 YERNFPQFQVDV
+791 
-803 DAAQCKRAGISPAA
+803 
-817 VLSALAS
+817 
-824 YCGGSYISNMN
+824 
-835 QFSKVYRVML
+835 
-845 QSNPQARTTE
+845 
-855 NDLNNMF
+855 
-862 IRNQGEMAP
+862 
-871 LSQFVKLTPVLG
+871 
-883 PEIDNRFNLFSS
+883 
-895 ISVNVTANTGV
+895 
-906 SNTEVMKII
+906 KI
-915 ERVHKEV
+915 
-922 FPEGYSYE
+922 
-930 FGGMAR
+930 
-936 EEAQTIGSYDTY
+936 
-948 LTYGI
+948 
-953 CVILVFLILSCLYE
+953 
-967 SFLIPFAVIFSVPA
+967 
-981 GLMGTYAF
+981 
-989 AWLWNTGFNWTI
+989 
-1001 TMNGQPAPIG
+1001 
-1011 RMLFMGQIENNI
+1011 
-1023 YLQTGVIM
+1023 
-1031 LIGLLAKTAI
+1031 
-1041 LITEFALERRRK
+1041 
-1053 GMGIVEAAFA
+1053 
-1063 AAEAR
+1063 
-1068 LRPILMTVLTM
+1068 
-1079 IFGMIPLVFATG
+1079 
-1091 AGANGNRTIGI
+1091 
-1102 GVIGGMTVGTLAIL
+1102 
-1116 FTVPLF
+1116 
-1122 FIIFEYLQ
+1122 
-1130 ERIRPVM
+1130 
-1137 VEEADQQFLK
+1137 
-1147 ERERSQREKEKAVES
+1147 
-1162 EAAK
+1162 

>member
-26 ISFTTL
+26 ISFSSL
-32 PLEQFPDIAPPTVS
+32 PLEQYPDIAPPTVS
-46 VSATYTGASAD
+46 VYTTYTGASAD
-57 AVMKAVIQPLEE
+57 AVMNAVIQPLEE
-69 GINGVENMLYMSS
+69 AINGVENMLYMSS
-82 TATNSGSATINVIFK
+82 TATNAGSATINVIFK

-111 RVSRVQGLLPQEV
+111 RVSRAQGLLPSDV
-124 TRIGVSTTKRQT
+124 TRVGVQTMKRQT

-145 SEDGTYDEDFIS
+145 SEDGKYDEDFIS

-194 MAQYGVIPDDITA
+194 MAQYDVIPTDISTA
-207 TLAEQNLESPAG
+207 LAEQNLESPAG
-219 QLGEKPVNGTHGDGV
+219 QLGEKPVNGTHGDGIG
-234 DNYYQYTLK
+234 NYYQYTLK

-250 LSEFEDIV
+250 ISEFENIV
-258 IRANADGTI
+258 IRANEDGTL

-280 ISYSFHGEANG
+280 VSYAFHGEANG

-312 RVSAKLDELSKDL
+312 RVSAKLEELSKDL
-325 PKGMKFIKMM
+325 PKGMKFVKMM

-345 ANVEE
+345 SNVEE
-350 TLLVAIFLVV
+350 TLLVAILLVV

-371 ATIIPSISIIVSLVG
+371 ATLIPSISIIVSLVG
-386 TFACLSIAGFTLN
+386 TFACLSLAGFTLN

-470 AGIFYTQFGVT
+470 AGIFYTQFGLT

-501 AIMMRPASEERRK
+501 AMMMRPASEERRK

-546 VSRKLR
+546 VSRKVR
-552 YYISFGALAAA
+552 FYVCFGALAIAI
-563 MVGVVFFAS
+563 VGVLFFGS
-572 HLPSGLVPSEDQ
+572 HLPGGLVPSEDQ

-596 SNVATTYDVMNKA
+596 SNVASTYDVMNKA

-616 PEIGEYT
+616 PEVKDYT

-644 MKPWG
+644 MKPWS
-649 ERQHGLGFGFATLA
+649 ERQYGIGFGIATLA

-674 CRSLF
+674 VRGLIK
-679 TRKKIAK
+679 RKNIGK
-686 KALAFVI
+686 KALAFAVI
-693 VTVLSAVALMNYHP
+693 TVLSAFAFLNYHP
-707 LDNMMG
+707 LDNMMSS
-713 TSTMVANAKLNAR
+713 STMVANAKLNAR

-751 IELQLQDKTGSADKE
+751 IELQLQDKTGIADKAL
-766 VFFNYTKQFIAKLSE
+766 FYDYTKKFIAELSE
-781 YAEVGRCITT
+781 HPEVGRCITT
-791 YERNFPQFQVDV
+791 YERNFPQFQVEV
-803 DAAQCKRAGISPAA
+803 DAAQCKRAGISPAT

-824 YCGGSYISNMN
+824 YCGGSYVSNMN

-845 QSNPQARTTE
+845 QSNPQSRTTE
-855 NDLNNMF
+855 SDLSNMF
-862 IRNQGEMAP
+862 IRNNGQMAP

-906 SNTEVMKII
+906 SNTEVMKVIKD
-915 ERVHKEV
+915 VHKEV

-930 FGGMAR
+930 YGGMAR
-936 EEAQTIGSYDTY
+936 EEAETLDSYDTY
-948 LTYGI
+948 LTYAI
-953 CVILVFLILSCLYE
+953 CVILIFLILSCLYE
-967 SFLIPFAVIFSVPA
+967 SFLIPFAVILSVPA
-981 GLMGTYAF
+981 GLMGTYGF

-1001 TMNGQPAPIG
+1001 TMNGQAAPIG

-1137 VEEADQQFLK
+1137 HEEADQQFLK
-1147 ERERSQREKEKAVES
+1147 ERERSQREKQES
-1162 EAAK
+1162 DNKKIRE